1 MRKLIFKLG
10 IQRIFLCFFSNA
22 DFLEWKQRI
31 KKILCYF
38 SQKKITNS
46 IIPSEFKLSKEFFSS
61 RNLKNMKLSIFQ
73 NHFSP
78 KV

>member
-1 MRKLIFKLG
+1 MRKLISKLG
-10 IQRIFLCFFSNA
+10 IQRNAFFGLSNA
-22 DFLEWKQRI
+22 DFLEWEARI

-46 IIPSEFKLSKEFFSS
+46 KTLSEFKFSKDFFSS
-61 RNLKNMKLSIFQ
+61 RNFKNIKISIFK

-78 KV
+78 EV